1 MDTTGTWKHG
11 SMSLIISEIQNNTTM
26 RSYLTPVRMV
36 NIKETKD
43 NKGWWGCREKVT
55 HIVGGNVNRYSNYG
69 KQYGGFAK

>member
-1 MDTTGTWKHG
+1 
-11 SMSLIISEIQNNTTM
+11 
-26 RSYLTPVRMV
+26 MV